1 MLAAHKKLEQGEKV
15 DHNVLSQL
23 LLGGVINILAQHDTI
38 VRNEEK
44 VKHLEHAQVTNQSR
58 IEALEN
64 WVLRQNDQILELEQ
78 NVARLDRDGVIEKE
92 NVEIVTMKK
101 RIVSLEIDVSN
112 VKTKPETLPT
122 PNLSTQR
129 TCQKCNS
136 NFPRT
141 CDLENHMIAEHNVE
155 KKHKCSDCGKHF
167 LFKWILRKHVKTH
180 NETEILQAIL

>member
-1 MLAAHKKLEQGEKV
+1 
-15 DHNVLSQL
+15 
-23 LLGGVINILAQHDTI
+23 
-38 VRNEEK
+38 
-44 VKHLEHAQVTNQSR
+44 
-58 IEALEN
+58 
-64 WVLRQNDQILELEQ
+64 
-78 NVARLDRDGVIEKE
+78 
-92 NVEIVTMKK
+92 MKK

-112 VKTKPETLPT
+112 VKTNPETLPT

-167 LFKWILRKHVKTH
+167 LFKWILRKHVKAH
-180 NETEILQAIL
+180 NETAKTCRYFTSNTECPFEELGCKFRHEHLRKPENFQDKQEEIVEEDIQNEVGDDDCQEEMVEDENERRTTTTTFVKLTSRMPGVLVTTLF